1 MDVIA
6 AGAVR
11 VVPTNPWPP
20 VPRWMVAMDAVTVVA
35 ERTLVVVATVV
46 IVTAIV
52 TV

>member
-1 MDVIA
+1 MVVIA

-11 VVPTNPWPP
+11 VVPTNLL

-35 ERTLVVVATVV
+35 ERTLVVVATVG